1 MLAGFEAEIA
11 ALVLADLPGFLPTL
25 AFTQESEAGN
35 NTASRVPSPTAHAQA
50 EATQSAPAPTRNE
63 RVRKARAARRRAS
76 VREQERK
83 QAAAAAAAAAV
94 QDESYDAPRARG
106 AHGTRVYGRRYRPYP
121 DALAG
126 LPRAR
131 EAQGSQAHA
140 APSQTCPA
148 APVVVEEVRVKVV
161 SVEEVDEPE
170 DPKVEAA
177 APTVDDIGVKGA
189 PQAAGTPAPVVEVQV
204 EESEATPADKTA
216 DATVEPAS
224 QVQPSEV
231 TESDD
236 DTSVE
241 DDASEGASDS
251 EEGDEEVLGEEEG
264 HNGDDAGHVMPGD
277 FSFSN
282 PPPQN
287 PPGLWPLGATIGV
300 VSAVAFVR

>member
-11 ALVLADLPGFLPTL
+11 ALVLADLPDFLPTL
-25 AFTQESEAGN
+25 AFTHESEAEN
-35 NTASRVPSPTAHAQA
+35 NNASAVPSPTVHAQVEPA
-50 EATQSAPAPTRNE
+50 QPAPAPTRNE

-126 LPRAR
+126 IPSVR

-140 APSQTCPA
+140 APSQTRPA
-148 APVVVEEVRVKVV
+148 APVVVEEVRVKVAP
-161 SVEEVDEPE
+161 VEEVGEPE
-170 DPKVEAA
+170 GPKVEA
-177 APTVDDIGVKGA
+177 PTLDDVGVKGA
-189 PQAAGTPAPVVEVQV
+189 PQAAGTPAPVVEVEVEV
-204 EESEATPADKTA
+204 EESEATSADKTA
-216 DATVEPAS
+216 DAAVEPAS

-251 EEGDEEVLGEEEG
+251 EEEDEEVLGEEED
-264 HNGDDAGHVMPGD
+264 HNGDDARHVMPGD